1 MRRRRAGT
9 LWEEV
14 PRRPL
19 KSQRPS
25 CGVLIAKSCAP
36 PAYPASKRRVRCAPP
51 VLLAQ
56 SRGWFRAASR
66 RLGDDARG
74 STGRARVRVRFTAR
88 AAPVRRLRHPSQPH
102 IPRSCLSAPMSEVPS
117 AQRPWRVLG
126 LHSPFPAAPRRSNSR
141 SNTTCPGARAPV
153 TPVFAPL
160 CAHAAFTLSR
170 ACGRAHARRSVGAVR
185 LTPACARQPR
195 RHHDRNLV
203 DPASSHTLVSKI
215 KPCMSKY
222 KHLYRETANGSL
234 YQL

>member
-56 SRGWFRAASR
+56 PRGWFRAASR

-141 SNTTCPGARAPV
+141 SNTTCPGGACTGHSRVRPPLRARGLHALTSVWPRAR
-153 TPVFAPL
+153 TAL
-160 CAHAAFTLSR
+160 CRRSQ
-170 ACGRAHARRSVGAVR
+170 AHARLRS
-185 LTPACARQPR
+185 PAAPPSR
-195 RHHDRNLV
+195 
-203 DPASSHTLVSKI
+203 
-215 KPCMSKY
+215 
-222 KHLYRETANGSL
+222 
-234 YQL
+234 